1 MSTAEM
7 STLIHEMLTHQV
19 KLEMQNEQLRQSR
32 AETEASRRAY
42 QDLWD
47 LSPVGYMIVDSGGRV
62 TAVNRAAQRLFGR
75 PETDLLNKPFS
86 MLVMFEEDQ
95 VPVQRMFEEALET
108 GIVEKQEIRISEQK
122 GPIHICLLEIRS
134 LGGESGR
141 EQIQAVLTD
150 ITKLKQAEDDLI
162 NNEQEKIAILDS
174 LMEHVV
180 YHDREMK
187 ILWANR
193 AACDS
198 VLRKREDLLGRYCY
212 EVWSDLNDP
221 CEDCPVIKA
230 DETGQPQTVEKMTP
244 DGRWWYIQ
252 VHPVRDSSG
261 GFTGATEITLD
272 ITKRKRAEEAVSKAK
287 EELEIKIAERTAELN
302 EANCKLRQEIE
313 VRKKAEKELQ
323 DNEILLSSS
332 FDALQDL
339 VIVID
344 KDFRVR
350 ISNWKDHHYISE
362 KDRQGNP
369 FCYEAFMNRKKP
381 CNLCPAREVFATGE
395 IRQLEGTNP
404 IDGKIRDIRV
414 LPMFDDKGNVVAVIE
429 HIRNITDRKK
439 MEQAL
444 RESRQ
449 RYQSI
454 FENAPIGFYRTT
466 ADGRILDANPAS
478 MEILGY
484 SSFKE
489 LAAVNLETNDFH
501 PEYQRRLFRERIE
514 RDGEI
519 KGLESYW
526 KKPDNTLVY
535 IRENARVIRD
545 ADGRA
550 VCYEGTI
557 EDISDQKRAEE
568 HVHMLSRQLMQAQES
583 ERQMLSREL
592 HDTVAQDLSV
602 AKMECDL
609 IYGELSKDRASE
621 AQRVREISGLLQK
634 TIHGVR
640 SMSYELRPP
649 GLEDLGLVETVYQ
662 FCEDFTQM
670 WGVPVD
676 FQSAGLKNVKL
687 DHDIQIN
694 LYRLVQEGLTNIR
707 KHAGA
712 SRATVK
718 LVSAFPNIII
728 RIEDNG
734 RGFDVQQR
742 ASANHHEK
750 RMGLRSMQERVKLM
764 NGEMKLQ
771 SKPGQGTKV
780 AIKVPLEER

>member
-1 MSTAEM
+1 MEGKDDSDFRKFVPSQSLRERTEKKLAAYYKPLKDMSPSEM
-7 STLIHEMLTHQV
+7 SKLIHEILARQV
-19 KLEMQNEQLRQSR
+19 EQEMQNEQLRKGR
-32 AETEASRRAY
+32 VETAASRSAY

-47 LSPVGYMIVDSGGRV
+47 LSPVGYLIVDSAGRV

-75 PETDLLNKPFS
+75 PEAGLLNEPFS
-86 MLVMFEEDQ
+86 MLVTPEDR
-95 VPVQRMFEEALET
+95 VPVLRMFEEALET
-108 GIVEKQEIRISEQK
+108 GIVEKREIRISEPDI
-122 GPIHICLLEIRS
+122 PIRICLMEICS
-134 LGGESGR
+134 LGGEPGR

-150 ITKLKQAEDDLI
+150 ITQRKQAEDDLR
-162 NNEQEKIAILDS
+162 NKEQEKIAILDS

-187 ILWANR
+187 ILWANK

-198 VLRKREDLLGRYCY
+198 VFIKREDLLGRYCY
-212 EVWSDLNDP
+212 EVWSGLQDP
-221 CEDCPVIKA
+221 CEDCPIIKA

-261 GFTGATEITLD
+261 CFTGATVITLD

-287 EELEIKIAERTAELN
+287 DELEIKIAERTAELN
-302 EANCKLRQEIE
+302 DANCKLRQEIE
-313 VRKKAEKELQ
+313 VRKKAEKELKA
-323 DNEILLSSS
+323 NEILLSST

-350 ISNWKDHHYISE
+350 MSNWKDHDYISD
-362 KDRQGNP
+362 KDRQSNL
-369 FCYEAFMNRKKP
+369 FCYEAFMNSKKP
-381 CNLCPAREVFATGE
+381 CSLCPAREVFTTGE

-404 IDGKIRDIRV
+404 IDGKIRDIRM
-414 LPMFDDKGNVVAVIE
+414 LPMFDDEGNVIAVIE
-429 HIRNITDRKK
+429 HIR
-439 MEQAL
+439 
-444 RESRQ
+444 
-449 RYQSI
+449 
-454 FENAPIGFYRTT
+454 
-466 ADGRILDANPAS
+466 
-478 MEILGY
+478 
-484 SSFKE
+484 
-489 LAAVNLETNDFH
+489 
-501 PEYQRRLFRERIE
+501 
-514 RDGEI
+514 
-519 KGLESYW
+519 
-526 KKPDNTLVY
+526 
-535 IRENARVIRD
+535 
-545 ADGRA
+545 
-550 VCYEGTI
+550 
-557 EDISDQKRAEE
+557 DISDQKKTEE
-568 HVHMLSRQLMQAQES
+568 HVHILSRQLMQAQES

-609 IYGELSKDRASE
+609 IYGELAKDRASE
-621 AQRVREISGLLQK
+621 AQRVREIIGLLQK

-640 SMSYELRPP
+640 NMAYELRPP
-649 GLEDLGLVETVYQ
+649 GLEELGLVETVYQ

-707 KHAGA
+707 KHAAA

-718 LVSAFPNIII
+718 LAAAFPNIII

-742 ASANHHEK
+742 AAVKKDEK
-750 RMGLRSMQERVKLM
+750 RMGLRSMQERVNLM

-780 AIKVPLEER
+780 AIKVPLEEKKDSGQENHLDR